1 MLSVS
6 NSKSVSSDCKDNDP
20 RIYSLD
26 KINYLNSPSNRRG
39 NNELEG
45 ADEEIAQDEEA
56 AEDEEEELNAE
67 MLDNGEQEE
76 DKQASEQEEE
86 Q

>member
-6 NSKSVSSDCKDNDP
+6 NPQSVSSDFENNDP

-45 ADEEIAQDEEA
+45 ADEEIAQEDEA
-56 AEDEEEELNAE
+56 AEEEEEELNEE
-67 MLDNGEQEE
+67 MQDNGEQEE
-76 DKQASEQEEE
+76 DK
-86 Q
+86 

>member
-1 MLSVS
+1 MTPEFIL
-6 NSKSVSSDCKDNDP
+6 
-20 RIYSLD
+20 LD

-45 ADEEIAQDEEA
+45 ADEEIAQEEEA

-67 MLDNGEQEE
+67 MLDNGE
-76 DKQASEQEEE
+76 
-86 Q
+86 

>member
-6 NSKSVSSDCKDNDP
+6 NSKSVSSDCEDDDP

-45 ADEEIAQDEEA
+45 ADEEIAQEEEA
-56 AEDEEEELNAE
+56 AEEEEEELNEE
-67 MLDNGEQEE
+67 MQDNGEQEE

>member
-1 MLSVS
+1 M
-6 NSKSVSSDCKDNDP
+6 SSDFENNDP

-45 ADEEIAQDEEA
+45 ADEEIAQEDEA
-56 AEDEEEELNAE
+56 AEEEEEELNEE
-67 MLDNGEQEE
+67 M
-76 DKQASEQEEE
+76 
-86 Q
+86 

>member
-1 MLSVS
+1 MQQPGNVIGNAADLEGSP
-6 NSKSVSSDCKDNDP
+6 DAF
-20 RIYSLD
+20 D

-45 ADEEIAQDEEA
+45 ADEEIAQEEEA

-67 MLDNGEQEE
+67 MLDNGE
-76 DKQASEQEEE
+76 
-86 Q
+86 